1 MNTLKAFITDELSK
15 RITDYTSSSTYLYE
29 HYNLEQQNIESYNGR
44 QLLEMIQNADDAC
57 EKATNKNIR
66 ISLQDGYLTISNNGE
81 PFTEGGFRSILYS
94 NASPKVKQQNKIGQK
109 GLGFRS
115 ILSWADQ
122 VVISS
127 GGVKVAFSQRIA
139 KEFLDDLRKKA
150 PKLSEFIAANGNIEH
165 PIATLRIPRLLND
178 APYGS
183 NEFDTVISIKLKKK
197 VLDDVQ
203 KQINRTIDKET
214 LVFLNNVESIE
225 IDSPERKISF
235 RKTYPNPN
243 QVTVE
248 SIANGQIDS
257 CTWQLTKLN
266 GFYKRKNYELAIA
279 WNEQLDDDRNVVFSY
294 FSTKARF
301 PFPALLHGTF
311 ELSSDRNQL
320 VDDTFGH
327 NAFLIGKLAELL
339 VKTALQIS
347 ATYPEASYLPLKL
360 LNIDFD
366 NIDAIF
372 NEYKLKELLHKQ
384 IKKSELFPT
393 VNNTYITHSEN
404 PVNYSLPIAEIIY
417 GEDVKNLLIHTQDA
431 EIKNFLKNIGS
442 YIYTIPH
449 FMSILSKRMTQLPIS
464 EYARL
469 FYYFVNSHEAKISND
484 SFKVN
489 EMSPV
494 FISEKSNPIAWEVP
508 IFLPPEGDI
517 EFNLPDLGIHFLDKK
532 FVEAYLEFCGDED
545 TLKKHFEYFG
555 VKKYSFQE
563 VVTAL
568 IKNYSDENISKVEVK
583 ELHSYL
589 YPLYKNE
596 TGEKPKK
603 LEINIPIITQNA
615 KVANANEVYYGLT
628 YGNGIT
634 GTLYSYDKSKLLASP
649 KSFELEDSEENIK
662 EYFLWLGI
670 ENYPRMIQIR
680 AKEEFIDYSMRNYDY
695 KRKKYDAYFDKYKSY
710 YDFKR
715 DLSYYYECFVQ
726 TIDDIENIL
735 KHNETETII
744 AWIYSDK
751 NLKTYLDEDLE
762 PDTSTIT
769 MQLYNAKHLREMKGR
784 EIKNHIKWQLS
795 NLPWIK
801 IEGSDKKRP
810 PAICTTS
817 ETISTDFSPLIEK
830 VKINY
835 DTTIFRRNNIQSD
848 KVDYLLLLV
857 GVNKTISSFPVG
869 TLYAIMNNLP
879 EIDPEGDKARSFYRE
894 LAINYDE
901 KNIDINN
908 DEYDFFIHNGKVLC
922 KQFGRYEYKEIKS
935 VYYVENKRYGESI
948 INQFY
953 TLAVDKRRGSEKMHK
968 LFGVK
973 PLKTVKLT
981 LSETPQTH
989 PLNADFHQDIE
1000 SFKPYVY
1007 VLRKDLDTQ
1016 GRDKNRIKNTTF
1028 LLVKTLCALLEK
1040 EGENVPIYLEDYE
1053 YLHIPDKKTIYIK
1066 TPFYSNG
1073 NLETL
1078 KNDVRF
1084 CDAVAEAFSSLIDVE
1099 APRQQIRE
1107 LYSKTLRGRDEVIR
1121 TEFDDDRLEQLAEAR
1136 EKLGIATNPEIRFWN
1151 NFLACFRNKHLPEG
1165 NLSKQQ
1171 LKEALLILFP
1181 DAKTSITEAVEN
1193 LNYESYHN
1201 DEDSA
1206 MLIINLIKQ
1215 TGTTLQKLNRSLL
1228 PPLDLS
1234 GLHAYNFKKMQADNE
1249 DKFKYLLYQDFI
1261 QQRKDK
1267 KTFLKE
1273 FGYYFSLS
1281 TQTKGEI
1288 DYDAE
1293 KDLQQQLKEKFACI
1307 KLEAPNERLEA
1318 IYNQN
1323 LEQLTFQIASL
1334 GRNTNLLREFIDED
1348 QEHDSMLY
1356 FQSEIETLI
1365 SLYIQWIGNTPINTS
1380 VSEASNPKASIPVG
1394 GMRVSYTDLADLYK
1408 QLEANNQL
1416 TMQAQRVKIKITEKV
1431 TSRSSGEN
1439 PQGRKQGRPRRP
1451 NEIIGFIGEWM
1462 VYRHLKETMKY
1473 KEEVKWI
1480 SENARRAGI
1489 NPDGN
1494 DNMGFD
1500 IRYKTNDGKSLR
1512 YVEVKV
1518 VGRENSFHISS
1529 GEVSF
1534 GEKEKNN
1541 YEIFLVRNLNEPQ
1554 ISIDIIRGPFM
1565 YKRMETFNDNQQ
1577 FRVINDS
1584 FILKFETI

>member
-1 MNTLKAFITDELSK
+1 MNTLKAYITKELEQ
-15 RITDYTSSSTYLYE
+15 RIIDYTTSHTYLFE
-29 HYNLEQQNIESYNGR
+29 HYNIEQQNIESYNGR

-57 EKATNKNIR
+57 EKATNKNIS
-66 ISLQDGYLTISNNGE
+66 ISLKNGYLTISNNGE
-81 PFTEGGFRSILYS
+81 SFSEGGFRSILYS

-115 ILSWADQ
+115 ILSWADE

-139 KEFLDDLRKKA
+139 REFLDELRENI
-150 PKLSEFIAANGNIEH
+150 PTLSEFIAAIGNVEH
-165 PIATLRIPRLLND
+165 PIAILRIPRLLD
-178 APYGS
+178 CDTSDS
-183 NEFDTVISIKLKKK
+183 NEFDTVISIKLKNK
-197 VLDDVQ
+197 VLEDVQ

-214 LVFLNNVESIE
+214 LVFLNNVECIE

-235 RKTYPNPN
+235 RKTYTNPN
-243 QVTVE
+243 LVTVE
-248 SIANGQIDS
+248 SITNGQTDS
-257 CTWQLTKLN
+257 RTWQLSKLN
-266 GFYKRKNYELAIA
+266 GSYKNKNYELGIA
-279 WNEQLDDDRNVVFSY
+279 WNEQLNDDRNVVFSY
-294 FSTKARF
+294 FSTKVRF
-301 PFPALLHGTF
+301 QFPALLHGTF

-320 VDDTFGH
+320 VNDTSGH

-339 VKTALQIS
+339 VNTALQIS
-347 ATYPEASYLPLKL
+347 ATCTKANYQPLKL

-372 NEYKLKELLHKQ
+372 NEYKLKESLHEQ
-384 IKKSELFPT
+384 IKKNTLFPT
-393 VNNTYITHSEN
+393 VNNTYITHTEN
-404 PVNYSLPIAEIIY
+404 PVNYSLPIAEIIS
-417 GEDVKNLLIHTQDA
+417 GEDVKNLLIHTQD
-431 EIKNFLKNIGS
+431 EGIKDLLKVIGG
-442 YIYTIPH
+442 YIYKIPY
-449 FMSILSKRMTQLPIS
+449 FMSILSKRMTQLSIS
-464 EYARL
+464 EYAHL
-469 FYYFVNSHEAKISND
+469 FYYFINTYEDDISD
-484 SFKVN
+484 SSFNVN

-494 FISEKSNPIAWEVP
+494 FISEKSNPIEWGVP
-508 IFLPPEGDI
+508 IFLPPKGDI

-532 FVEAYLEFCGDED
+532 FVEAYLELCDDEN

-555 VKKYSFQE
+555 VKEYSFQE
-563 VVTAL
+563 VTTAL
-568 IKNYSDENISKVEVK
+568 IENYSDENISKTEVK
-583 ELHSYL
+583 ELHFYL

-596 TGEKPKK
+596 TDEKPNK
-603 LEINIPIITQNA
+603 LEIDIPIITQNA
-615 KVANANEVYYGLT
+615 KVANASGVYFGLN

-649 KSFELEDSEENIK
+649 KSFGLEDSEESIIK
-662 EYFLWLGI
+662 YFLWLGVAH
-670 ENYPRMIQIR
+670 YPRMKQIR
-680 AKEEFIDYSMRNYDY
+680 VTEEFVEYSMRNYDY
-695 KRKKYDAYFDKYKSY
+695 KRKKHDAYFDKYKSY

-715 DLSYYYECFVQ
+715 DFPQYYERSAQ
-726 TIDDIENIL
+726 TVDDIENIL
-735 KHNETETII
+735 NHNEAETII
-744 AWIYSDK
+744 AWIYLD
-751 NLKTYLDEDLE
+751 NHLKTYLDEDFE
-762 PDTSTIT
+762 PDTSKITIG
-769 MQLYNAKHLREMKGR
+769 LYNAKYSREMKGR
-784 EIKNHIKWQLS
+784 EIKSHIKWQLS

-801 IEGSDKKRP
+801 TEGSNEKRP

-817 ETISTDFSPLIEK
+817 ETISADFSPLIEK

-835 DTTIFRRNNIQSD
+835 DTSIFRLNNIQSD

-869 TLYAIMNNLP
+869 TLYSIMNKLP
-879 EIDPEGDKARSFYRE
+879 AIDPEGGKARSFYRE
-894 LAINYDE
+894 LAINYEE
-901 KNIDINN
+901 KNIDTNN
-908 DEYDFFIHNGKVLC
+908 DEYESFMNYGEVLC
-922 KQFGRYEYKEIKS
+922 KQLGKYEYKEINS

-953 TLAVDKRRGSEKMHK
+953 TLAVDKRRGSEKIRK

-981 LSETPQTH
+981 LSKTPQVH
-989 PLNADFHQDIE
+989 PLNADFNQDIE

-1028 LLVKTLCALLEK
+1028 LLVKTLYALLEK
-1040 EGENVPIYLEDYE
+1040 EGENVPIDLEDYE
-1053 YLHIPDKKTIYIK
+1053 YLYIPDKKNIYIK
-1066 TPFYSNG
+1066 TPYFLDA
-1073 NLETL
+1073 NLEAL

-1084 CDAVAEAFSSLIDVE
+1084 CDAVAEAFSSLMDVE

-1136 EKLGIATNPEIRFWN
+1136 RKLGIATNPEIRFWN

-1171 LKEALLILFP
+1171 LKEALFILFP

-1201 DEDSA
+1201 DQDSVIF
-1206 MLIINLIKQ
+1206 IINLIKQ
-1215 TGTTLQKLNRSLL
+1215 TGTTLQKLNRCLL

-1234 GLHAYNFKKMQADNE
+1234 RLHANNFKKVQADNE
-1249 DKFKYLLYQDFI
+1249 DKFKYWLYKDFI
-1261 QQRKDK
+1261 KQGKDK
-1267 KTFLKE
+1267 KTYLKE
-1273 FGYYFSLS
+1273 FGNYFSLY
-1281 TQTKGEI
+1281 TQTNGEI

-1293 KDLQQQLKEKFACI
+1293 KDLRQQLKEKFACF
-1307 KLEAPNERLEA
+1307 KLEVPDERLEA

-1323 LEQLTFQIASL
+1323 LEQLTFRIASL
-1334 GRNTNLLREFIDED
+1334 GRNTNLLREFIDEG
-1348 QEHDSMLY
+1348 QEYDSILY
-1356 FQSEIETLI
+1356 FQSEIENLI
-1365 SLYIQWIGNTPINTS
+1365 RLYIQWIGNTPTTTS
-1380 VSEASNPKASIPVG
+1380 VGEANSPKASIPVG
-1394 GMRVSYTDLADLYK
+1394 GIRVSYTDLADLYK
-1408 QLEANNQL
+1408 QLEANDKL
-1416 TMQAQRVKIKITEKV
+1416 TMQAQRIKIKIAEKGAP
-1431 TSRSSGEN
+1431 RSMEGNS
-1439 PQGRKQGRPRRP
+1439 QGRKPGRPRRP

-1489 NPDGN
+1489 NSHGS
-1494 DNMGFD
+1494 DNMGYD
-1500 IRYKTNDGKSLR
+1500 IRYKTNDGKSLK

-1529 GEVSF
+1529 NEVAF

-1541 YEIFLVRNLNEPQ
+1541 YEIFLVRNPNEPR
-1554 ISIDIIRGPFM
+1554 IAIDIIRAPFV

-1577 FRVINDS
+1577 FMVVNDS